1 MFITLKCDGY
11 TTINIDKIES
21 INIEKVKFPQEYN
34 IFIYTNNQ
42 KIYLET
48 VQKLET
54 AKERVKEFTNQIIN
68 QKMQWVKELD
78 NVLKDVIL

>member
-11 TTINIDKIES
+11 ITLNIEKIES
-21 INIEKVKFPQEYN
+21 INIEKVKFPEEYN
-34 IFIYTNNQ
+34 IFIHTDNQ

-48 VQKLET
+48 VQELEA
-54 AKERVKEFTNQIIN
+54 AKERVKEFTNQIVN
-68 QKMQWVKELD
+68 QKIKWVKDLD